1 MQSTDWATLALCML
15 AVFAEARR
23 GSLTAWT
30 DAVGL
35 IVGLRAADYIYP
47 AIVSEALTAGRAY
60 LLICLS
66 FLVLV
71 GLISW
76 QVQTAAAKYSGP
88 VDRIAG
94 AFAGLIVG
102 VALSYG
108 MFHYV
113 LYTWGRN
120 VPPYSHSF
128 FRPIVHDFTW
138 LDAIVDKLV
147 GAGVQVGR

>member
-1 MQSTDWATLALCML
+1 MQSTDWVTLGWLLL
-15 AVFAEARR
+15 AVIIETRR

-76 QVQTAAAKYSGP
+76 QVQTATAKYSGP
-88 VDRIAG
+88 VDRMAG
-94 AFAGLIVG
+94 AFAGLLVG
-102 VALSYG
+102 LTLSYG

-113 LYTWGRN
+113 LYTWGRH
-120 VPPYSHSF
+120 VPAYNQSL
-128 FRPIVHDFTW
+128 FRPLVHDFTW
-138 LDAIVDKLV
+138 LEALVDKL
-147 GAGVQVGR
+147 AGVGVAVGR